1 MALVVPYLPLNPLLP
16 RPKGDKDAEEMK
28 KQIPSSNPTTM
39 NDPLRRS
46 DELTRRGFIARTAS
60 SLLGVGLLPNF
71 LSRQALALDAAKGG
85 TAKNVIYL
93 YMDGGMS
100 HVDTWDPK
108 SGDVMGPTKTI
119 KTSADG
125 VQLGEYL
132 PLTAKQMHHGVVV
145 RSLTSTQGAHE
156 QGNYMMHT
164 SYQLRGTIAHPSM
177 GAWLAHFRGA
187 GNPSLP
193 SSFYVGNASRH
204 PGAGFFPPEL
214 GPLFVNNPENGL
226 KDIEL
231 QKGLAKDVQAARMQL
246 ASDLDAEFVRAFGR
260 QRNVDAHAG
269 AYDGAYKMM
278 ASKDIVAFDLTQEKA
293 PLRDAYGRDP
303 FGQGCLLARRL
314 VERGVRFVEVSLH
327 GWDTHAGN
335 FTATPDLCEKLDHG
349 LATLV
354 NDLHER
360 GMLKDTLVVVAT
372 EFGRSPKINR
382 AVGRD
387 HYPKAFSAALF
398 GGGVKGGSVY
408 GSTDKT
414 GEEVGDEETSI
425 PDFNATIGYALGL
438 PLAEAVM
445 SPSLRPFKLADN
457 GKPIAAIFA

>member
-1 MALVVPYLPLNPLLP
+1 
-16 RPKGDKDAEEMK
+16 
-28 KQIPSSNPTTM
+28 M
-39 NDPLRRS
+39 NHSLRRS
-46 DELTRRGFIARTAS
+46 DELTRRNFIARTAS

-71 LSRQALALDAAKGG
+71 LSRDALAVNAAKGG
-85 TAKNVIYL
+85 AAKNVIYL

-108 SGDVMGPTKTI
+108 TGDVMGPTKTI
-119 KTSADG
+119 KTSAGG

-132 PLTAKQMHHGVVV
+132 PRTAKQMHHGVVV

-164 SYQLRGTIAHPSM
+164 SYQLRGTINHPSM

-187 GNPSLP
+187 GNPALP
-193 SSFYVGNASRH
+193 SSVYVGNASRH
-204 PGAGFFPPEL
+204 PGAGFFSPEL

-231 QKGLAKDVQAARMQL
+231 QKGLTKEEQTARMQL
-246 ASDLDAEFVRAFGR
+246 ARDFDADFVRTFGQ
-260 QRNVDAHAG
+260 QRNVAAHAG

-278 ASKDIVAFDLTQEKA
+278 ASKDIAAFDLTEENA
-293 PLRDAYGRDP
+293 ALRAAYGADA

-314 VERGVRFVEVSLH
+314 VEHGVRFVEVSLH
-327 GWDTHAGN
+327 GWDTHSGN

-360 GMLKDTLVVVAT
+360 GLLKETLVVVAT
-372 EFGRSPKINR
+372 EFGRSPKIN
-382 AVGRD
+382 AALGRD

-398 GGGVKGGSVY
+398 GGGVKGGSVF
-408 GSTDKT
+408 GSTDLR
-414 GEEVGDEETSI
+414 GEEVGEEETTI

-438 PLAEAVM
+438 PLAEVVM
-445 SPSLRPFKLADN
+445 SPSLRPFKIADK
-457 GKPIAAIFA
+457 GKPVTSIFA

>member
-1 MALVVPYLPLNPLLP
+1 MKHPLL
-16 RPKGDKDAEEMK
+16 
-28 KQIPSSNPTTM
+28 
-39 NDPLRRS
+39 RS
-46 DELTRRGFIARTAS
+46 DELTRRRFIARTAS

-71 LSRQALALDAAKGG
+71 LSRDALAADAAKGG

-108 SGDVMGPTKTI
+108 SGEVMGPTKTI

-132 PLTAKQMHHGVVV
+132 PRAAKQMHHGTVI

-164 SYQLRGTIAHPSM
+164 SYQMRGTVAHPSM

-187 GNPSLP
+187 GNPTLP
-193 SSFYVGNASRH
+193 SSVYVGNASRH

-214 GPLFVNNPENGL
+214 APLFVNNPEKGL
-226 KDIEL
+226 SDIEL
-231 QKGLAKDVQAARMQL
+231 QKGLTKDLQQSRMQL
-246 ASDLDAEFVRAFGR
+246 AGELDADFVRTFGK
-260 QRNVDAHAG
+260 QRNVAAHAG
-269 AYDGAYKMM
+269 AYDGAYRMM
-278 ASKDIVAFDLTQEKA
+278 ASKDLVAFDLAQEKA
-293 PLRDAYGRDP
+293 GLRDAYGRDP

-327 GWDTHAGN
+327 GWDTHANN
-335 FTATPDLCEKLDHG
+335 FTATPDLCEKLDNG

-354 NDLHER
+354 EDLHTR

-372 EFGRSPKINR
+372 EFGRSPKING
-382 AVGRD
+382 ALGRD
-387 HYPKAFSAALF
+387 HYPKAFSGALF
-398 GGGVKGGSVY
+398 GGGVKGGAVV
-408 GSTDKT
+408 GATDKT
-414 GEEVGDEETSI
+414 GEEVDGDEIKI
-425 PDFNATIGYALGL
+425 PDFNASIAYALGL
-438 PLAEAVM
+438 PVDEVVM
-445 SPSLRPFKLADN
+445 SPSLRPFKIADK
-457 GKPIAAIFA
+457 GKPVTSIFA